1 MFHHS
6 QLRDHDYGGAGAWRH
21 ARRQFQQR
29 VLKERN
35 RLCVEVQNYS
45 RLTNRAK
52 RRLQERLLHFI
63 ENENHGR
70 VVQRV
75 RGHPGNF
82 HVVSRPVALSIMGK
96 MLYEGPT
103 IVVPGPGDNDD
114 DDDDVSIDSMMMLEV
129 LRLLEEDI

>member
-29 VLKERN
+29 VLRKRN
-35 RLCVEVQNYS
+35 QLCVEVQNYS

-96 MLYEGPT
+96 MLYEGPKIT
-103 IVVPGPGDNDD
+103 VPGPDD
-114 DDDDVSIDSMMMLEV
+114 DDASIDSMMMLEV
-129 LRLLEEDI
+129 LRLLEEDM